1 LRTALYAGIVLAA
14 LALVLVVLI
23 AGSIPPFDRPDSENR
38 LVPAVAGLL
47 GILLTQTVVVLGLA
61 VRHSTEA
68 ADANRREVETTLRAV
83 ELLGS
88 GSLEKTDGVL
98 IALENL
104 GHLDFAL
111 TLLTDLWARNLVSR
125 RTALHLV
132 GTALQVSETEELDED
147 LATSAATILLDNASK
162 LRKDSWPHIEF
173 PVFYADRLP
182 REALDSLCL
191 ALAYALVSMPIE
203 NRDGILDMI
212 NRLHAVM
219 SIEGAGHE
227 DDDIP
232 WNAAVF
238 ILAALPALGDYGDL
252 ELLEIASG
260 ERTRLA
266 DVEEMAREIAERFDE
281 PLPLTATADA
291 VHRIETWLQTNS
303 G

>member
-1 LRTALYAGIVLAA
+1 
-14 LALVLVVLI
+14 
-23 AGSIPPFDRPDSENR
+23 
-38 LVPAVAGLL
+38 
-47 GILLTQTVVVLGLA
+47 
-61 VRHSTEA
+61 
-68 ADANRREVETTLRAV
+68 
-83 ELLGS
+83 
-88 GSLEKTDGVL
+88 
-98 IALENL
+98 
-104 GHLDFAL
+104 
-111 TLLTDLWARNLVSR
+111 
-125 RTALHLV
+125 
-132 GTALQVSETEELDED
+132 
-147 LATSAATILLDNASK
+147 
-162 LRKDSWPHIEF
+162 
-173 PVFYADRLP
+173 
-182 REALDSLCL
+182 
-191 ALAYALVSMPIE
+191 MPIE